1 MFSHF
6 PWQETCI
13 FVIGQLL
20 PGLAGFSH
28 MLYYKEFVHP
38 SSSEWIV
45 FIHGAGGSSAVW
57 YKQLRDFQKDFNL
70 LLIDLRGH
78 GKSADLAQELWKQE
92 YTFEAV
98 TADIIEVLDH
108 LKLPPAHFMGVSL
121 GTILAR
127 QLAEME
133 PQRVKSL
140 VMAGAVTR
148 LNLQSRVLVV
158 MGNLLKKYIP
168 YMWLYRLFAF
178 IIMPRKQH
186 AESRNLFIQEAQ
198 KLCQKEFIRWF
209 KLTRDINPL
218 LKYFK
223 EKDIQIPTLYV
234 MGDQDVMFLEP
245 VRNLIQIHKN
255 SILHILKNC
264 GHVVNVEQPEK
275 FNELAL
281 AFLKNQTNPTF
292 SIR

>member
-1 MFSHF
+1 
-6 PWQETCI
+6 
-13 FVIGQLL
+13 
-20 PGLAGFSH
+20 
-28 MLYYKEFVHP
+28 MLYYKQFFHP
-38 SSSEWIV
+38 SSQEWIV

-57 YKQLRDFQKDFNL
+57 HKQLREFQKEYNL

-78 GKSADLAQELWKQE
+78 GKSADLPQAIWSKK

-98 TADIIEVLDH
+98 TEDILEVLDH
-108 LKLPPAHFMGVSL
+108 LRLPSAHFMGVSL

-133 PQRVKSL
+133 PSRVRSL
-140 VMAGAVTR
+140 VLAGAVTR
-148 LNLQSRVLVV
+148 LTTQSRILVV
-158 MGNLLKKYIP
+158 LGNIFKRIIP

-198 KLCQKEFIRWF
+198 KLCQQEFIRWF
-209 KLTRDINPL
+209 TLTKEINPL

-223 EKDIQIPTLYV
+223 EKDLGIPTLYI

-245 VRNLIQIHKN
+245 VKNLVKDHKN
-255 SILHILKNC
+255 AFLSVLQQC
-264 GHVVNVEQPEK
+264 GHVVNVEKPEE
-275 FNELAL
+275 FNQLSI
-281 AFLKNQTNPTF
+281 AFINQRNTSTSVPQ
-292 SIR
+292 

>member
-1 MFSHF
+1 
-6 PWQETCI
+6 
-13 FVIGQLL
+13 
-20 PGLAGFSH
+20 
-28 MLYYKEFVHP
+28 MLYYKEFIH
-38 SSSEWIV
+38 SESSEWIV

-57 YKQLRDFQKDFNL
+57 HKQLRDFRQEYNL

-78 GKSADLAQELWKQE
+78 GKSADLAQKIWKQE

-108 LKLPPAHFMGVSL
+108 LELPPAHFMGVSL

-127 QLAEME
+127 QLAEMQ
-133 PQRVKSL
+133 PHRVKSL

-148 LNLQSRVLVV
+148 LTFQSRVLVLL
-158 MGNLLKKYIP
+158 GNLFKKYIP

-223 EKDIQIPTLYV
+223 EKDLGIPTLYV

-245 VRNLIQIHKN
+245 VRNLVKLHKSAILQI
-255 SILHILKNC
+255 LERC

-275 FNELAL
+275 FNQISL
-281 AFLKNQTNPTF
+281 AFIKNQTNPTF
-292 SIR
+292 TIR

>member
-1 MFSHF
+1 
-6 PWQETCI
+6 
-13 FVIGQLL
+13 
-20 PGLAGFSH
+20 

-38 SSSEWIV
+38 ESTEWVV

-57 YKQLRDFQKDFNL
+57 YKQLKDFKKEFNL

-78 GKSADLAQELWKQE
+78 GKSADLPQAVWNDE

-98 TADIIEVLDH
+98 TGDVIEVLDH
-108 LKLPPAHFMGVSL
+108 LQTPPAHFMGVSL

-127 QLAEME
+127 QLAELE

-140 VMAGAVTR
+140 VLAGAITR
-148 LNLQSRVLVV
+148 LNAQSRILVFL
-158 MGNLLKKYIP
+158 GNTFKRVIP

-186 AESRNLFIQEAQ
+186 EESRNLFVREAQ

-209 KLTRDINPL
+209 KLTKDINPL
-218 LKYFK
+218 LKFFK
-223 EKDIQIPTLYV
+223 EKDLGIPTLYV

-245 VRNLIQIHKN
+245 VKNLVKIHKN
-255 SILHILKNC
+255 SILTILEKC
-264 GHVVNVEQPEK
+264 GHVVNVEKPDH
-275 FNELAL
+275 FNTLSM
-281 AFLKNQTNPTF
+281 AFIKNQQ
-292 SIR
+292 